1 MKKSE
6 VLFLA
11 IGGLEGTRLEATE
24 MPAKRARPR
33 FLLVAA
39 IAAAA
44 LLLVGCAAAVYA
56 RIHITYTR
64 HEDITATV
72 SQTDNAEG
80 KNVLTDCYPQTPC
93 PGYVLSGGAP
103 IDRTTQNLRYWSD
116 AGTLISF
123 SISTSHAIDGVLAP
137 PCETSTVTVSGWEAT
152 LQISE
157 QGGAAISWHNETEG
171 YYAGLFTDDTSADLQ
186 AMAESVGFG
195 DRLPLSFLCKNGA
208 PWDIWYPQQVPDG
221 YCINRVSAV
230 DAVTIDYTD
239 GNSSITYVASFRN
252 DPSADLGEPPHD
264 SCTWTEEAVNGQA
277 ARMMTTGAG
286 LRLLFWMDAREG
298 FYAMLSVEDPNVDIL
313 AMAESVAPGAP
324 LEIQNN
330 SIGPDWSIEMQQDQT
345 AYSGWES
352 IYPQAL
358 PEGYTLAYVSDRAYG
373 QQFIRY
379 DNAAGDTISFT
390 FYFRISEY
398 GLDFSGMGTPQKV
411 DINGNTGY
419 LMDHALLWADA
430 VKGYGYSLSATQDV
444 DLVAIAKSVAAGP
457 ELTSSETAKN
467 EQALAELGDYNIT
480 ALPAGMEEDSF
491 TGCPLE
497 DGGGW
502 YAYIRRWYYNRQTNE
517 ALYFTYESYVSDAA
531 SLEDIVQM
539 QIGDARFYSAD
550 FMTINGC
557 TGAASQLDNHAK
569 VVWVQGTPAKG
580 VCFQLISDDLS
591 VEALLK
597 IAESVQIQR

>member
-11 IGGLEGTRLEATE
+11 IGGLEGARLEATE

-39 IAAAA
+39 IVAAA
-44 LLLVGCAAAVYA
+44 LLLVGCAAVAYA
-56 RIHITYTR
+56 RIHMTYTR

-116 AGTLISF
+116 AGTLISY
-123 SISTSHAIDGVLAP
+123 SISTSHAIEGVLAP

-208 PWDIWYPQQVPDG
+208 PWDIWYPQQVPEG
-221 YCINRVSAV
+221 YSIDRVSAV

-239 GNSSITYVASFRN
+239 GNSNITYVASFRN

-286 LRLLFWMDAREG
+286 LRLLFWTDTREG

-313 AMAESVAPGAP
+313 AMAESVAPGVP

-330 SIGPDWSIEMQQDQT
+330 SIGPDWSIEMRQDQT
-345 AYSGWES
+345 AYSAWES
-352 IYPQAL
+352 IYPQTL

-379 DNAAGDTISFT
+379 DNAAGDTIGFI

-398 GLDFSGMGTPQKV
+398 GLDFSGMGTPQEV

-419 LMDHALLWADA
+419 LMDHALLWTDA
-430 VKGYGYSLSATQDV
+430 AKGYGYSLSATQNV
-444 DLVAIAKSVAAGP
+444 DLTVIAKSVAAGP
-457 ELTSSETAKN
+457 ELTSSEMAKN

-557 TGAASQLDNHAK
+557 TGAASQLDGHAK

-597 IAESVQIQR
+597 IAESVQIQG

>member
-11 IGGLEGTRLEATE
+11 IGGLEGSRLEATE

-44 LLLVGCAAAVYA
+44 LLLVGCAAVAYA
-56 RIHITYTR
+56 RIHMTYTR
-64 HEDITATV
+64 HEDVTATI
-72 SQTDNAEG
+72 SRTDDAED

-116 AGTLISF
+116 AGTLISY
-123 SISTSHAIDGVLAP
+123 SISTSHAIEGVLAP
-137 PCETSTVTVSGWEAT
+137 PCETSTVMVSGWEAT

-208 PWDIWYPQQVPDG
+208 PWDIWYPQQVPEG
-221 YCINRVSAV
+221 YNINRVSAV

-286 LRLLFWMDAREG
+286 LRLLFWTDTREG

-313 AMAESVAPGAP
+313 AMAESVAPGVP

-330 SIGPDWSIEMQQDQT
+330 SIGPDWSIEMRQDQT
-345 AYSGWES
+345 AYSAWES
-352 IYPQAL
+352 IYPQTL

-379 DNAAGDTISFT
+379 DNAAGDTIGFT

-398 GLDFSGMGTPQKV
+398 GLDFSGMGTPQEV

-419 LMDHALLWADA
+419 LTDHALLWADA
-430 VKGYGYSLSATQDV
+430 AKGYGYSLSATQDV

-467 EQALAELGDYNIT
+467 EQALTELGDYNIAT
-480 ALPAGMEEDSF
+480 LPAGMDEDSF

-517 ALYFTYESYVSDAA
+517 ALYFTYESYVSDSA
-531 SLEDIVQM
+531 SLEEVVQM

-557 TGAASQLDNHAK
+557 TGAASQLDGHAK

-597 IAESVQIQR
+597 IAESVQIQG

>member
-1 MKKSE
+1 ME
-6 VLFLA
+6 
-11 IGGLEGTRLEATE
+11 T
-24 MPAKRARPR
+24 
-33 FLLVAA
+33 
-39 IAAAA
+39 
-44 LLLVGCAAAVYA
+44 
-56 RIHITYTR
+56 
-64 HEDITATV
+64 
-72 SQTDNAEG
+72 

-208 PWDIWYPQQVPDG
+208 PWDIWYPQQVPEG
-221 YCINRVSAV
+221 YSINRVSAV
-230 DAVTIDYTD
+230 DAITIDYTD
-239 GNSSITYVASFRN
+239 GNNSITYVASFRN

-264 SCTWTEEAVNGQA
+264 SCTWTEENVNGQA

-419 LMDHALLWADA
+419 LMDHALLWTDA
-430 VKGYGYSLSATQDV
+430 AKGYGYSLSATQNV
-444 DLVAIAKSVAAGP
+444 DLTVIAKSVAAGP

-467 EQALAELGDYNIT
+467 EQALTELGDYNIT

-517 ALYFTYESYVSDAA
+517 ALYFTYESYVSDSA
-531 SLEDIVQM
+531 SLEEVVQM

-557 TGAASQLDNHAK
+557 TGAASQLDGHAK

-597 IAESVQIQR
+597 IAESVQIQG